1 MTKENPLSIIS
12 NGFIEMKESLQLNQ
26 NQKLHQVLSPLQ
38 VQFVRVLEMNGP
50 EIEEAVDRELEEN
63 PALEVDNDSLAND
76 SDEDSFNETAEDIQ
90 LADFPSEDDIP
101 SYRFEANNHSA
112 DSRVFEPVA
121 VQGGGSLM
129 EQLNSQ
135 LAQMSLTD
143 KQLRIAHIITGNI
156 DDNGYMT
163 RSINAIADD
172 AAINEGIDTNTQE
185 VKDVWEIVRT
195 LEPTGVGAVDLR
207 DCLLVQLKAKPQTDD
222 VKVAKEI
229 VEHNFD
235 LLSRMDFSK
244 LRKALK
250 VDEDELRD
258 AMDVIRSLDP
268 KPGGA
273 SQSGESGEEKMRH
286 ITPDFI
292 VENEGGVLNLII
304 PNRIPSLQVEKSF
317 ADADVEISEATPER
331 QAEAKAFIRSR
342 REDAASF
349 IKALGMRNETLTR
362 VMSAIMKIQKQFFLT
377 DDEQTLKPMILKDI
391 SELTGYDISVVSRA
405 TSGKYVATRQGIY
418 PLKFFFSE
426 RPKENSD
433 TSSHEVMAALKAL
446 IENESKKN
454 PLSDE
459 ALAESLK
466 SQGYDIARRTVA
478 KYREKAGI
486 PVARLRRTV

>member
-1 MTKENPLSIIS
+1 
-12 NGFIEMKESLQLNQ
+12 MKESLQLNQ
-26 NQKLHQVLSPLQ
+26 KQKLHQVLSPLQ

-50 EIEEAVDRELEEN
+50 EIEDAVERELEEN
-63 PALEVDNDSLAND
+63 PALEVDSDTHPAD
-76 SDEDSFNETAEDIQ
+76 SDDNTFNETAEDIQ
-90 LADFPSEDDIP
+90 LADFRNEDDIP
-101 SYRFEANNHSA
+101 SYRFEAHNHSA
-112 DSRVFEPVA
+112 EDRAFEPVA

-135 LAQMSLTD
+135 LAQMDLTD
-143 KQLRIAHIITGNI
+143 KQLRIAHIITGNL

-172 AAINEGIDTNTQE
+172 AAINEGIDTNPQE
-185 VKDVWEIVRT
+185 VKEVWEMVRT

-207 DCLLVQLKAKPQTDD
+207 DCLLLQLKAKPQTQD
-222 VKVAKEI
+222 VKVAREI

-235 LLSRMDFSK
+235 LLSRMDFNK
-244 LRKALK
+244 LRRALK
-250 VDEDELRD
+250 VNEEQLRD
-258 AMDVIRSLDP
+258 AMGVIRSLDP

-273 SQSGESGEEKMRH
+273 SLPGESGEEKMRH

-292 VENEGGVLNLII
+292 VENEGGALNLII
-304 PNRIPSLQVEKSF
+304 PNRIPALQVEKSF

-362 VMSAIMKIQKQFFLT
+362 VMSAIMKIQRQFFLT
-377 DDEQTLKPMILKDI
+377 DDEHTLKPMILKDI

-433 TSSHEVMAALKAL
+433 TSSHEVMAALKSL
-446 IENESKKN
+446 IDGENKKN

-459 ALAESLK
+459 AIAESLK

-486 PVARLRRTV
+486 PVARLRRNV

>member
-1 MTKENPLSIIS
+1 
-12 NGFIEMKESLQLNQ
+12 MKESLQLNQ
-26 NQKLHQVLSPLQ
+26 KQKLHQVLSPLQ

-50 EIEEAVDRELEEN
+50 EIEDAVERELEEN
-63 PALEVDNDSLAND
+63 PALEVDSDTPPAD
-76 SDEDSFNETAEDIQ
+76 SDDNTFNETAEDIQ
-90 LADFPSEDDIP
+90 LADFRSEDDIP
-101 SYRFEANNHSA
+101 SYRFEAHNHSA
-112 DSRVFEPVA
+112 EDRAFEPVA

-135 LAQMSLTD
+135 LAQTDLTD
-143 KQLRIAHIITGNI
+143 KQLRIAHIITGNL

-172 AAINEGIDTNTQE
+172 AAINEGIDTNPQE
-185 VKDVWEIVRT
+185 VKEVWEMVRT

-207 DCLLVQLKAKPQTDD
+207 DCLLLQLKAKPQTQD
-222 VKVAKEI
+222 VKVAREI

-235 LLSRMDFSK
+235 LLSRMDFNK
-244 LRKALK
+244 LRRALK
-250 VDEDELRD
+250 VNEEQLRD
-258 AMDVIRSLDP
+258 AMGVIRSLDP

-273 SQSGESGEEKMRH
+273 SLPGESGEEKMRH

-304 PNRIPSLQVEKSF
+304 PNRIPALQVEKSF

-349 IKALGMRNETLTR
+349 IKALGMRNETLSR
-362 VMSAIMKIQKQFFLT
+362 VMSAIMKIQRQFFLT
-377 DDEQTLKPMILKDI
+377 DDEHTLKPMILKDI

-433 TSSHEVMAALKAL
+433 TSSHEVMAALKSL
-446 IENESKKN
+446 IDGENKKN

-459 ALAESLK
+459 AIAESLK

-486 PVARLRRTV
+486 PVARLRRNV

>member
-1 MTKENPLSIIS
+1 
-12 NGFIEMKESLQLNQ
+12 MKESLQLNQ
-26 NQKLHQVLSPLQ
+26 KQKLHQVLSPLQ

-50 EIEEAVDRELEEN
+50 EIEDAVERELEEN
-63 PALEVDNDSLAND
+63 PALEVDSDTPPAD
-76 SDEDSFNETAEDIQ
+76 SDDNSFNETAEDIQ
-90 LADFPSEDDIP
+90 LADFRSEDDIP
-101 SYRFEANNHSA
+101 SYRFEAHNHSA
-112 DSRVFEPVA
+112 EDRAFEPVA

-135 LAQMSLTD
+135 LAQMDLTD
-143 KQLRIAHIITGNI
+143 KQLRIAHIITGNL

-172 AAINEGIDTNTQE
+172 AAINEGIDTNPQE
-185 VKDVWEIVRT
+185 VKEVWEMVRT

-207 DCLLVQLKAKPQTDD
+207 DCLLLQLKAKPQTQD
-222 VKVAKEI
+222 VKVAREI

-235 LLSRMDFSK
+235 LLSRMDFNK
-244 LRKALK
+244 LRRALK
-250 VDEDELRD
+250 VNEEQLRD
-258 AMDVIRSLDP
+258 AMGVIRSLDP

-273 SQSGESGEEKMRH
+273 SLPGESGEEKMRH

-304 PNRIPSLQVEKSF
+304 PNRIPGLQVEKSF

-362 VMSAIMKIQKQFFLT
+362 VMSAIMKIQRQFFLT
-377 DDEQTLKPMILKDI
+377 DDEHTLKPMILKDI

-433 TSSHEVMAALKAL
+433 TSSHEVMAALKSL
-446 IENESKKN
+446 IDGENKKN

-459 ALAESLK
+459 AIAESLK

-486 PVARLRRTV
+486 PVARLRRNV

>member
-1 MTKENPLSIIS
+1 
-12 NGFIEMKESLQLNQ
+12 MKESLQLNQ
-26 NQKLHQVLSPLQ
+26 KQKLHQVLSPLQ

-50 EIEEAVDRELEEN
+50 EIEDAVERELEEN
-63 PALEVDNDSLAND
+63 PALEVDSDTPPAD
-76 SDEDSFNETAEDIQ
+76 SDDNTFNETAEDIQ
-90 LADFPSEDDIP
+90 LADFRSEDDIP
-101 SYRFEANNHSA
+101 SYRFEAHNHSA
-112 DSRVFEPVA
+112 EDRAFEPVA

-135 LAQMSLTD
+135 LAQMNLTD
-143 KQLRIAHIITGNI
+143 KQLRIAHIITGNL

-172 AAINEGIDTNTQE
+172 AAINEGIDTNPQE
-185 VKDVWEIVRT
+185 VREVWEMVRT

-207 DCLLVQLKAKPQTDD
+207 DCLLLQLKAKPQTQD
-222 VKVAKEI
+222 VKVAREI

-244 LRKALK
+244 LRRALK
-250 VDEDELRD
+250 VNEEQLRD
-258 AMDVIRSLDP
+258 AMGVIRSLDP

-273 SQSGESGEEKMRH
+273 SLPGESGEEKMRH
-286 ITPDFI
+286 ITPDFV
-292 VENEGGVLNLII
+292 VENEGGALNLII
-304 PNRIPSLQVEKSF
+304 PNRTPALQVEKSF

-362 VMSAIMKIQKQFFLT
+362 VMSAIMKIQRQFFIT
-377 DDEQTLKPMILKDI
+377 DDEHTLKPMILKDI

-433 TSSHEVMAALKAL
+433 TSSHEVMAALKSL
-446 IENESKKN
+446 IDGENKKN

-459 ALAESLK
+459 AIAESLK

-486 PVARLRRTV
+486 PVARLRRNV